1 MSLTILAVIPSK
13 GTLIVLLSAGFL
25 IQQHVRFVTRQRKIS
40 SISSFSCVFAREAWA
55 SIFQRLDLLTSSS
68 RDE

>member
-1 MSLTILAVIPSK
+1 MALTILAVIPSK

-40 SISSFSCVFAREAWA
+40 SISSFLVC
-55 SIFQRLDLLTSSS
+55 LLGKLGLQFS
-68 RDE
+68 RGSTC